1 MNTLVV
7 DHGGRIFV
15 ADVRVDLDRDL
26 LVAMVRSAPIHA
38 EAAGVAELRRA
49 LEAAV
54 DEYCSTTAG
63 SPPDAVVTP
72 AQMHPLPDPG
82 RPSAAVAAHVGRAI
96 GALPRSDAAAAA
108 MSALLPGAMSLHVAP
123 PGWKSWKRPDHEN
136 ALDAVV
142 DMLAEKGKLKAGS
155 CPFWRSRAT
164 VVHAVDAADAEQRR
178 YAAARENGAEKRVRF
193 RALAASADRLE
204 NALAE
209 HAAIF
214 DREWSDLW
222 DGWAA
227 GTREGK
233 RENRI
238 DGDALAVPGL
248 RSRLDDALADARL
261 VAKVSRVVGEAI
273 ANSEADAGKRA
284 FVARMLMG
292 FREIVGD
299 LRGDLVIDFVDAAA
313 EVAGLR
319 IEGHKVRGRSWRAT
333 TKKILSEPY
342 FVALR
347 TPLDRD

>member
-1 MNTLVV
+1 MAITNVITFRGGSHEVVV
-7 DHGGRIFV
+7 DLQ
-15 ADVRVDLDRDL
+15 VDLDRGVIKGEARGVPIAAEAPDVASL
-26 LVAMVRSAPIHA
+26 RAALDRLVAEHFAALPKTVPRRPADTEPPAPQVSP
-38 EAAGVAELRRA
+38 EVAGVVARMTG
-49 LEAAV
+49 AA
-54 DEYCSTTAG
+54 
-63 SPPDAVVTP
+63 
-72 AQMHPLPDPG
+72 
-82 RPSAAVAAHVGRAI
+82 
-96 GALPRSDAAAAA
+96 PRSEA
-108 MSALLPGAMSLHVAP
+108 SARCFSVLLPGARDLLTP
-123 PGWKSWKRPDHEN
+123 PPRWGSWRMPPDPN

-142 DMLAEKGKLKAGS
+142 DTLAKKGKLKAGS
-155 CPFWRSRAT
+155 CPFWRSRAA

-222 DGWAA
+222 DGWTA
-227 GTREGK
+227 GVREGK
-233 RENRI
+233 RRNRI

-261 VAKVSRVVGEAI
+261 VAKVSRVVGEAV
-273 ANSEADAGKRA
+273 ANSEADTGKKA
-284 FVARMLMG
+284 FIARMLDG
-292 FREIVGD
+292 FTEITGAPPGD
-299 LRGDLVIDFVDAAA
+299 GAIDFVDAAA

-333 TKKILSEPY
+333 TRKILSEPY